1 MLVTAD
7 AASAPETD
15 HAGCVRAL
23 TEHAAALREAEAA
36 EKAAEKALEAKGRRE
51 QREREEAAAARERE
65 QAARQREAERAAD
78 EARRAAEMCNLPP
91 RPSGSRGHDL
101 LGGDVL
107 PYRAPDVRV
116 SALRFNFQLTPSSPC
131 GPPASAFRLAPAPPR
146 GNRLGALGVQL
157 STSHAGPGS

>member
-36 EKAAEKALEAKGRRE
+36 EKAAEKALEVKGRRE

-78 EARRAAEMCNLPP
+78 EARRAAEMQPP
-91 RPSGSRGHDL
+91 ASTEWLSWPPSRGSDL
-101 LGGDVL
+101 LGGTQ
-107 PYRAPDVRV
+107 
-116 SALRFNFQLTPSSPC
+116 QLTKNLLP
-131 GPPASAFRLAPAPPR
+131 
-146 GNRLGALGVQL
+146 
-157 STSHAGPGS
+157 

>member
-1 MLVTAD
+1 MLRLLRAGTDTKARSAAGMTALQLAKKGAAKPATAD
-7 AASAPETD
+7 TATAPAKD

-78 EARRAAEMCNLPP
+78 EARAA
-91 RPSGSRGHDL
+91 
-101 LGGDVL
+101 GGG
-107 PYRAPDVRV
+107 
-116 SALRFNFQLTPSSPC
+116 C
-131 GPPASAFRLAPAPPR
+131 GGAGGAEASDC
-146 GNRLGALGVQL
+146 G
-157 STSHAGPGS
+157 